1 MILKVQFGYFSS
13 FRSARSSADIWKWN
27 SFDKINKKSRKN
39 KLNGVYI
46 NHCYRS
52 CLICFSFY
60 WHDWVSWCSNS
71 VLHFEV
77 SLSMSD
83 VCIAKKKLFCHI
95 TKFMP
100 QLFVIT
106 FWENVV
112 FTNILIL
119 TVKLMAV
126 PKWMTEM
133 KVSDK
138 SDTFKNSMSKVSN
151 GLKFSNHL

>member
-1 MILKVQFGYFSS
+1 M
-13 FRSARSSADIWKWN
+13 
-27 SFDKINKKSRKN
+27 
-39 KLNGVYI
+39 
-46 NHCYRS
+46 
-52 CLICFSFY
+52 
-60 WHDWVSWCSNS
+60 SWYSNS

-77 SLSMSD
+77 SLSMSN
-83 VCIAKKKLFCHI
+83 VCIAKKLFCRI

-119 TVKLMAV
+119 TMKLMAV

-138 SDTFKNSMSKVSN
+138 SDTFKNSMSKVSKRIKVQQSFVDFIFKKCKFRN
-151 GLKFSNHL
+151 QNFHTSTVRPLQWHGKSLKIAPKWPFSISNRPIFFLVALKGQGLDYM